1 MWRTDTTVFNP
12 VISPEHKDGN
22 YADDGWVMATAG
34 LIGCGGD
41 TTVFNPVISTETG
54 GGNYADDGWMMATA
68 GLIWCGGQTPLSSI
82 RQHPQRPGLVTM
94 LMMVG

>member
-1 MWRTDTTVFNP
+1 MSSHIYLLTETNQKKLLSYYHWVLDLIQRHNRFL
-12 VISPEHKDGN
+12 SPEPEGGN

-41 TTVFNPVISTETG
+41 TTVVNPVISPETG
-54 GGNYADDGWMMATA
+54 GAM
-68 GLIWCGGQTPLSSI
+68 
-82 RQHPQRPGLVTM
+82 M